1 MSKLLE
7 EVMSDKVREMQKQID
22 PFGSIEWA
30 PIDAK
35 RPALGVGMSQE
46 EWLEKTQSMRVVAL
60 NEACAIAKVNIEY
73 QQPMST
79 SEVLECASAFARFLV
94 DGVYR

>member
-1 MSKLLE
+1 MSKIFGSA
-7 EVMSDKVREMQKQID
+7 MDDKVREMKKQVD

-30 PIDAK
+30 PINAK

-60 NEACAIAKVNIEY
+60 NEACALAKANIEGNRF
-73 QQPMST
+73 MT
-79 SEVLECASAFARFLV
+79 TIEVLVIAAAFADFLI
-94 DGVYR
+94 DGKY